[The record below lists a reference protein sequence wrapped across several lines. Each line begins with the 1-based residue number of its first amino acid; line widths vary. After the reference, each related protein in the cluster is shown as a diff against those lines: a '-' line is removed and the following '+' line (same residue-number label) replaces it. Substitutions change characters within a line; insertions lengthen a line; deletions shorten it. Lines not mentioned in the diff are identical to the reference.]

1 MCSARSTAPQ
11 CSAARVSLWSRCP
24 TRAER
29 GFAQTRTL
37 DRTGIIINRS
47 NDPAFWKHSLLHQTP
62 RVMRQPPTQAC
73 RILLIICF
81 SIFSNTFVNAQVAVK
96 NYSACTI
103 KVAICWSDHPGC
115 TWEYDPQCDVE
126 PICYSSQTFA
136 PSTFATMASSCFPT
150 TMACWIEVYDDSNNE
165 LIDLWCP
172 DRSAR
177 VLFCGGTLELTH
189 TLVIAQ

>member
-1 MCSARSTAPQ
+1 
-11 CSAARVSLWSRCP
+11 
-24 TRAER
+24 
-29 GFAQTRTL
+29 
-37 DRTGIIINRS
+37 
-47 NDPAFWKHSLLHQTP
+47 
-62 RVMRQPPTQAC
+62 MRQPPTHAC

-103 KVAICWSDHPGC
+103 KVAICWSEHPGC

-165 LIDLWCP
+165 LIDLFDAGVP
-172 DRSAR
+172 VDDIRAR
-177 VLFCGGTLELTH
+177 ISHYEDSFGDEIDEETYLAASRAFVVWHQRL
-189 TLVIAQ
+189 